1 MIPPPLVYA
10 TILSSSRQQGVST
23 ATSTSPSRNFPERW
37 LFSSDLRPTLLFLTS
52 LSTRFR
58 DPSWRN
64 DRHRG
69 RNTKVRGIRSV
80 FAAATNRRDTFVSG
94 YLREYHI
101 ETHTEIE
108 SGNCSSCLAC
118 RARSGSGRRC
128 PSNFPRSR
136 DPSLLAALLH
146 SVTYA
151 EFSTEASW
159 KEGKMYKVV
168 KSLSGLREGRVT
180 LKLATLGL
188 RTTDRRN
195 HRDFGIRRDPSLNFH
210 YLISLLSLITQIPF

>member
-1 MIPPPLVYA
+1 MYA
-10 TILSSSRQQGVST
+10 TILSSSRRRGVST
-23 ATSTSPSRNFPERW
+23 ATSTSPSRNFQNAGCSRRI
-37 LFSSDLRPTLLFLTS
+37 SGPTLPFLAS

-69 RNTKVRGIRSV
+69 RNTKVRGDSIG
-80 FAAATNRRDTFVSG
+80 FAAATNRSDTFVSG

-118 RARSGSGRRC
+118 RAPSGSGRRWSVKL
-128 PSNFPRSR
+128 PAIPR
-136 DPSLLAALLH
+136 PSLLAALLH
-146 SVTYA
+146 SVMYA
-151 EFSTEASW
+151 EFRREASW

-180 LKLATLGL
+180 LKLAALGL
-188 RTTDRRN
+188 RTTDREERSRFPN
-195 HRDFGIRRDPSLNFH
+195 SEGDHRSIF
-210 YLISLLSLITQIPF
+210 TT